1 MVEREH
7 IGFSESGFSRQVSA
21 TYWETL
27 SKVNDFFEPQEPH
40 HQMGKIVPLVHE
52 MQ

>member
-7 IGFSESGFSRQVSA
+7 IGFSESGFSRQFSA
-21 TYWETL
+21 TYCETL
-27 SKVNDFFEPQEPH
+27 SKVNDFSEPQEPH
-40 HQMGKIVPLVHE
+40 HQVGKIVPLVHK